1 MLVSH
6 PIALKFPV
14 LHIFTTVGI
23 KYRPC
28 NPSVIITSVQREAK
42 KKSDPGKASVVT
54 ATMLPYGAD

>member
-14 LHIFTTVGI
+14 LHISPTVRI
-23 KYRPC
+23 NYRPC
-28 NPSVIITSVQREAK
+28 NLSGIIPSVWREAK
-42 KKSDPGKASVVT
+42 KKSDPGKASVLT